1 MMMKEG
7 FDSDMQTR
15 GLLIGRWKS
24 NGGDIV
30 GDERAH
36 QVSYSKLKSQ
46 GLVRRSSLSATVRI
60 DEIRH
65 KHFTAHLTYS

>member
-46 GLVRRSSLSATVRI
+46 GLVRRSKPLRLG
-60 DEIRH
+60 
-65 KHFTAHLTYS
+65 FTAYLRVHSIRPNLPR